1 MGYFEDKTPATMELH
16 TNKFLETNNFAYAMS
31 AFCRARSNGDPI
43 PEVILETIEKAF
55 LEWGKHNGEEPLD
68 KILGIKAG
76 KGNKSALGKIW
87 TEQRNTKLF
96 KIMVILIGLKWSTED
111 AAAGACAWLNAQFEA
126 NPIEHESLKP
136 SNAGRRERNSETLLD
151 SKTLVDYWNNSKYKK
166 QRKEAEKKAL
176 MPLILWSNEDK
187 EDYEK
192 YILKLMGITEVVK
205 KKISSQEYIKK
216 LIA

>member
-16 TNKFLETNNFAYAMS
+16 TNKFLETKNFAYAMS

-76 KGNKSALGKIW
+76 KGNKSALSKIW

-126 NPIEHESLKP
+126 NPIEHHESLKP

-166 QRKEAEKKAL
+166 QRKEAEKKK
-176 MPLILWSNEDK
+176 P
-187 EDYEK
+187 
-192 YILKLMGITEVVK
+192 
-205 KKISSQEYIKK
+205 
-216 LIA
+216 